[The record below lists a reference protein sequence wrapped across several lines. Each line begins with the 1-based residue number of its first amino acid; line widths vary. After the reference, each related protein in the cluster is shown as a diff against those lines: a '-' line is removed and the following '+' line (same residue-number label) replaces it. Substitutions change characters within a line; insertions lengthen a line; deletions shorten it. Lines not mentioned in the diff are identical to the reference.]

1 MGYEIALKKAWDDVE
16 LSGAKDRYVKFLNDE
31 YEVDY
36 VQRNIISMSCNIPA
50 KDYYKLLI
58 LHYLSNQGKVSNIT
72 ENSWISF
79 KELDGGDAYFSA
91 FRKRAI
97 EPILRKYGD
106 NPSSIFERARSFNAE
121 KIGNGTAAIAINAF
135 PKIKVAVILWAKD
148 DEFSAECNMLFNPE
162 IKHIFPTEDVA
173 VLGGITASLL

>member
-1 MGYEIALKKAWDDVE
+1 M
-16 LSGAKDRYVKFLNDE
+16 SGAKDRYVKFLNDE
-31 YEVDY
+31 YEIDY
-36 VQRNIISMSCNIPA
+36 GGRNIISMSCNVPA

-58 LHYLSNQGKVSNIT
+58 LHYISGQDRVSNIT
-72 ENSWISF
+72 DDNWISF
-79 KELDGGDAYFSA
+79 KELEGGEAYFSA

-106 NPSSIFERARSFNAE
+106 RPSDIFERARSFNAE

-148 DEFSAECNMLFNPE
+148 DEFSAECSMLFNPE
-162 IKHIFPTEDVA
+162 IKEILPTEDVA
-173 VLGGITASLL
+173 VLGGIIASLF